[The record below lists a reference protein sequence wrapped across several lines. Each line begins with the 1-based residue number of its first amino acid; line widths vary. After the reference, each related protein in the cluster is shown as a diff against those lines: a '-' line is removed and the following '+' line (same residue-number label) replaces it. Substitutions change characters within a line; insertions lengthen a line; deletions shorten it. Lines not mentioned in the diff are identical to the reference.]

1 MNNKLLTF
9 SFLLFA
15 AIAFSQQQKNYTF
28 TLEEAVTFA
37 LDSNYASINAQRD
50 IAKAIKQKW
59 ETTATGLPQ
68 IDGSISYNNNLKQ
81 PITLLPAE
89 ITGGEPGTFV
99 PITFG
104 TKQNANAV
112 ATLNQLI
119 FDGSYL
125 VGLKAAKAF
134 LRYSENANE
143 KTRLE
148 VRKGVINAYGSVL
161 LAQELIAI
169 FEKNKANLEKNLDE
183 TRQIF
188 ENGLTE
194 EESVEQLEITLLDI
208 DTQLNNARRSQ
219 AIAKQMFNLSL
230 GIDVE
235 ALVTMTDDLDQLANQ
250 NISLSLLDSSIK
262 IEDNVDYKIAF
273 NLTEQRYFENRLE
286 SSKFLPRLSA
296 FVNYGTSANS
306 DDFSFFNGD
315 QKWYQSSVLG
325 VSLNIPIFSSGMR
338 SSAVQRTKIALDQA
352 NTDLEQT
359 KQQIK
364 LDLTTAQ
371 SNYQFAIDTYEN
383 SKKNLALAERIEGK
397 NQTKF
402 TEGLSTSFDL
412 RQSQTQ
418 LYTAQQQY
426 FQSMLNIINEKAN
439 LETILNIPQLRISAE
454 EIKGKY

>member
-1 MNNKLLTF
+1 
-9 SFLLFA
+9 
-15 AIAFSQQQKNYTF
+15 
-28 TLEEAVTFA
+28 
-37 LDSNYASINAQRD
+37 LDSNYASINARRD

-59 ETTATGLPQ
+59 ETTAQGLPQ
-68 IDGSISYNNNLKQ
+68 IDGNISYQNNLKQ
-81 PITLLPAE
+81 PVTLLPAE

-99 PITFG
+99 PVTFG

-161 LAQELIAI
+161 LSQELVAI
-169 FEKNKANLEKNLDE
+169 FEKNKTNLEQNLNE
-183 TRQIF
+183 TRKIY
-188 ENGLTE
+188 ENGLGE

-208 DTQLNNARRSQ
+208 ETQLNNARRSQ
-219 AIAKQMFNLSL
+219 AIAKQMFNLAL

-235 ALVTMTDDLDQLANQ
+235 ATVTLTDNLDQLANQ
-250 NISLSLLDSSIK
+250 NISLSLLDSSLNIA
-262 IEDNVDYKIAF
+262 ENVDYKIAF

-286 SSKFLPRLSA
+286 KSKFLPRLSA
-296 FVNYGTSANS
+296 FVNYGTAANS
-306 DDFSFFNGD
+306 NDFSFFNGD

-325 VSLNIPIFSSGMR
+325 VSLNIPIFSSGKR
-338 SSAVQRTKIALDQA
+338 SAASQRTKIALDQA
-352 NTDLEQT
+352 QTDLEKT

-364 LDLTTAQ
+364 LDLTTAR
-371 SNYQFAIDTYEN
+371 SNYQFAIENYEN

-397 NQTKF
+397 NQVKF

-412 RQSQTQ
+412 RQAQTQ
-418 LYTAQQQY
+418 LYTAQQQF
-426 FQSMLNIINEKAN
+426 FQSMLNLINEKAN
-439 LETILNIPQLRISAE
+439 LETVLNIPQLRMNYE